1 MPVFYE
7 HINDFAKIAIWHIA
21 EEKNFFLGKVPLQ
34 REITHP
40 HKQLQHLAGRY
51 LLQHLYPD
59 FPYHLI
65 EIADTK
71 KPFLPNEEYHFSIS
85 HCGDYAAVIVSKD
98 HRVGIDIELVTE
110 KVERIKHKFLNEEE
124 LNMVNGQWSMV
135 NMQLGISNRLTNQ
148 PINQLTLLWC
158 CKEAVFK
165 WYGSGGVDFKENI
178 RLQTSSLGTD
188 NGVINCEFLKDERT
202 TLEIQYKIFDGL
214 CLAWI
219 SGEINH

>member
-21 EEKNFFLGKVPLQ
+21 EEKNFFLEKVPLQ

-51 LLQHLYPD
+51 LLQHLYPG

-65 EIADTK
+65 AIADTR

-85 HCGDYAAVIVSKD
+85 HCGDYAAVIVSKTN
-98 HRVGIDIELVTE
+98 RVGIDIELVTE
-110 KVERIKHKFLNEEE
+110 KVERVKHKFLNEEE
-124 LNMVNGQWSMV
+124 LHAIG
-135 NMQLGISNRLTNQ
+135 NMQLAIGNNQITNK
-148 PINQLTLLWC
+148 PLNQLTLLWC

-165 WYGSGGVDFKENI
+165 WYGNGGVDFKENI
-178 RLQTSSLGTD
+178 HLKSALLSADAGM
-188 NGVINCEFLKDERT
+188 INCEFVKEEKSCLN
-202 TLEIQYKIFDGL
+202 LQYKIFNRL
-214 CLAWI
+214 CLAWVAT
-219 SGEINH
+219 